1 MSQSIRKNRK
11 ETTYSLDWDTI
22 VALESRLIRDF
33 NSTKSPDIARKLLMV
48 SIGARLGLRV
58 IDNLNL
64 KWSDLMFVPSGES
77 FVRVE
82 KKTHK
87 ERILVMSTKLREV
100 LDIVISATNPNP
112 NTYILTSQK
121 GKGAEPMR
129 VQTFNRI
136 LKEIITDYRIRY
148 IGNCSS
154 HLLRKSFVVG
164 SIRKGF
170 EGGDHLS
177 LVKVS
182 RLIGHSS
189 VSVTLKYTNF
199 ETSTALGLYELR

>member
-1 MSQSIRKNRK
+1 MAQSIRKNRK

-22 VALESRLIRDF
+22 VSLESRLIRDF
-33 NSTKSPDIARKLLMV
+33 NSTKSSDIARKLLMV

-64 KWSDLMFVPSGES
+64 KWSDLMNVPSGES

-82 KKTHK
+82 KKTNK

-100 LDIVISATNPNP
+100 LDIVISAINPISNS
-112 NTYILTSQK
+112 YILTSQK

-136 LKEIITDYRIRY
+136 LKEIMTDYRIRY

>member
-1 MSQSIRKNRK
+1 MAQSIRKNRK

-58 IDNLNL
+58 IDNLSM
-64 KWSDLMFVPSGES
+64 KWSDLMNVPSGES

-82 KKTHK
+82 KKTNK

-100 LDIVISATNPNP
+100 LDIVISATNPNS
-112 NTYILTSQK
+112 NHFILSSQK
-121 GKGAEPMR
+121 GKGAEPMK

-136 LKEIITDYRIRY
+136 LKEIMTDYRIRY

>member
-58 IDNLNL
+58 IDNLSM
-64 KWSDLMFVPSGES
+64 KRADVMIVAGGEC

-82 KKTHK
+82 KKTNK
-87 ERILVMSTKLREV
+87 EWILVMSTKLREV
-100 LDIVISATNPNP
+100 LDIVVSATNPNP
-112 NTYILTSQK
+112 NSYILTSQK

-136 LKEIITDYRIRY
+136 LKEIMSDYRIRY
-148 IGNCSS
+148 LGNCSS

>member
-1 MSQSIRKNRK
+1 MAQSIRKNRK

-58 IDNLNL
+58 IDNLSM
-64 KWSDLMFVPSGES
+64 KWSDLMNVPSGES

-82 KKTHK
+82 KKTNK

-112 NTYILTSQK
+112 NSYILTSQK

-136 LKEIITDYRIRY
+136 LKEIMSDYRIRY

-154 HLLRKSFVVG
+154 HLLRKSWVVG
-164 SIRKGF
+164 SIKKGF